1 MEVRARFFKLA
12 TSTVALLFVEV
23 ETVFAYN
30 KSFDLNLGYSYG
42 TSDNLNSSRLGAIS
56 GKYSF
61 LEAGTLARLNNQD
74 NELLFLLDIKK
85 KIHNDK
91 VHSNNFD
98 KMMLTSELGWKRR
111 ISTRDFLLVNSHG
124 LKADDKEI
132 DFEQNSLL
140 GRDSKFKEFGM
151 SVSYLKNFDIAQ
163 LYISSFYLKRDYSTL
178 SNDENGNLFEDD
190 YSAYG
195 ISAASQFEL
204 SSRTDL
210 SIKGLVE
217 RKRYDERRSRFTEGT
232 LDNSRRNP
240 LEDLMNYNVIN
251 DLDIKGDFIDY
262 KLSYQYTFQDDRTLG
277 ALDYDGHK
285 ASVDL
290 VFSIGPLLLKPMFF
304 IEEKK
309 YETFVAD
316 VVNNPQAF
324 EKRVDKNKS
333 YSLPIEY
340 KFSAATFRLNYSK
353 TILDSNYLLEGYQ
366 ESIIDFGVK
375 YEVF

>member
-12 TSTVALLFVEV
+12 TSTVALLLI

-56 GKYSF
+56 GKYSI

-91 VHSNNFD
+91 IHSNNFD
-98 KMMLTSELGWKRR
+98 KMMLTTEVGWRRR
-111 ISTRDFLLVNSHG
+111 ISNSDFFFVNSHG

-140 GRDSKFKEFGM
+140 GRDSKFKEIGM
-151 SVSYLKNFDIAQ
+151 SVSYLINFDIAQ
-163 LYISSFYLKRDYSTL
+163 FYISSFYLKRDYSTL

-195 ISAASQFEL
+195 LSAASKLEL
-204 SSRTDL
+204 STRVDL

-324 EKRVDKNKS
+324 EKRVDKNKG